1 MTVGV
6 GEFELDTLLNESKLQ
21 IEKILFKNWI
31 HY

>member
-6 GEFELDTLLNESKLQ
+6 GEFELDTLLNEPKLQ